1 MNASFEKMTVSGI
14 VGAIASA
21 RSLAVLC
28 HTNPDGDTVGSASA
42 LALIARGAGVRSA
55 VILPDEPQERLR
67 FLLPPEG
74 AAVGA
79 GGADGFDLVCTVDVA
94 SSAQLGSLGELI
106 PRVSFM
112 IDHHGMGEPFS
123 KNLTDPSASA
133 AGELVYEVY
142 EEAVKKG
149 VISRNPEIARRI
161 YGAILSDTGSFAFSN
176 VTPRTHRIA
185 ASLLEE
191 IAADADGMPADEIN
205 RLLFGRA
212 TECELRAK
220 MLTVKNLKTFAG
232 GAIAA
237 SYITAAEFKEYGI
250 SERDAG
256 GTVDVPRA
264 LIGAEVALVVRQ
276 STSDPHEFRVS
287 SRSNTDFDVSAVC
300 ALFGGGGH
308 RRAAGCNVCAN
319 SPEEAFGTV
328 VSAFEKKYSEK
339 NS

>member
-1 MNASFEKMTVSGI
+1 MNSSFEKMTVGEI
-14 VGAIASA
+14 VDAVVSA

-74 AAVGA
+74 AKAGA
-79 GGADGFDLVCTVDVA
+79 GEADGFDLICAVDVA
-94 SSAQLGSLGELI
+94 SPAPLGSLGDLI
-106 PRVSFM
+106 PRVGFTV
-112 IDHHGMGEPFS
+112 DHHGMGEPFS
-123 KNLTDPSASA
+123 KNLVDPSASA
-133 AGELVYEVY
+133 AGEVVYEVY
-142 EEAVKKG
+142 EEAVKRG
-149 VISRNPEIARRI
+149 AIARDPGIARRI

-176 VTPRTHRIA
+176 VTPRTYRIA

-191 IAADADGMPADEIN
+191 IAADADGMQADEIN

-212 TECELRAK
+212 TEGELRAK

-237 SYITAAEFKEYGI
+237 SYITAAEFEENGI

-256 GTVDVPRA
+256 GTVDVPRM
-264 LIGAEVALVVRQ
+264 LIGAEVAFVVRQ
-276 STSDPHEFRVS
+276 MTRDPREFRVS

-300 ALFGGGGH
+300 ALFGGGCH
-308 RRAAGCNVCAN
+308 RRAAG
-319 SPEEAFGTV
+319 
-328 VSAFEKKYSEK
+328 
-339 NS
+339 